1 MSTLTQYA
9 FGPTT
14 PKALANSSPGLEQ
27 PWGTRKKTL
36 LTLKALAITPPICQ
50 RFQRWSV
57 LLVSIPK
64 VVASSNLGLKLA
76 NAVGVRRSAFG
87 VRCSVFGVRRSAF
100 GVRCSPSAERMGHQC
115 LIELLETDQP
125 VIETTA

>member
-1 MSTLTQYA
+1 MRSRTAVDEVEDYLVVDTDA
-9 FGPTT
+9 VCVGPTT
-14 PKALANSSPGLEQ
+14 PKALANPSPGLEQ

-76 NAVGVRRSAFG
+76 NAFGVRCSAFG
-87 VRCSVFGVRRSAF
+87 VRLRQNARGINASSNYWK
-100 GVRCSPSAERMGHQC
+100 P
-115 LIELLETDQP
+115 INP
-125 VIETTA
+125 